1 MAFQFLIP
9 NLIILHNDDRL
20 YAVEISC
27 HTLIVGGGITGLTI
41 ARELLKKGVED
52 IVIIEKEN
60 SLGTHASGRNSG
72 VLHAGIYYSPGTY
85 KARFCVEGNRLMKEY
100 CRESELTVKETGKV
114 IVADESRQDA
124 LYELKKRAD
133 QSGAESAIIDRKQ
146 LREIEPYAAPS
157 EKALYSPNTAVI
169 NPKEILISIKKELHS
184 SGKVRFMFGTSFSG
198 IRDSTVAITNQG
210 AIRFEKFINAAGSFA
225 DKVAH
230 SFGIG
235 SQYKVLPFK
244 GTYKKLVQERSYLVR
259 GNIYPVPDLRNPF
272 LGVHFTRGVHEDVY
286 IGPTAI
292 PAFGREEYGL
302 FDDLSFETL
311 SILGRDILLFFAN
324 EGFRAAAMSE
334 TKKYLNKYLLSEA
347 KKLVP
352 EVKLEDLEDTPKV
365 GIRPQLVDWKSKELV
380 MDFILLK
387 DGDSIHILNA
397 VSPAFTCSM
406 AFARH
411 IVKDFC

>member
-1 MAFQFLIP
+1 MAFQFVIP

-20 YAVEISC
+20 YVVEISC
-27 HTLIVGGGITGLTI
+27 HTLIVGAGITGLTI
-41 ARELLKKGVED
+41 ARELIEEGVED

-60 SLGTHASGRNSG
+60 SLGAHASGRNSG
-72 VLHAGIYYSPGTY
+72 VLHAGIYYSTGTY
-85 KARFCVEGNRLMKEY
+85 KARFCVEGNQLMKEY
-100 CRESELTVKETGKV
+100 CWENELTVKETGKV

-133 QSGAESAIIDRKQ
+133 QSGAKSVIIDRKQ

-169 NPKEILISIKKELHS
+169 NPMEILISIMEELNI

-198 IRDSTVAITNQG
+198 IRDSAIAITNQG
-210 AIRFEKFINAAGSFA
+210 TIRFEKFVNAAGSFA

-230 SFGIG
+230 SFGVG

-244 GTYKKLVQERSYLVR
+244 GTYKKLVKKRSYLVR

-272 LGVHFTRGVHEDVY
+272 LGVHFTRAVDENVY

-292 PAFGREEYGL
+292 PAFGREEYGF
-302 FDDLSFETL
+302 FDDLSIETL
-311 SILGRDILLFFAN
+311 SILGRDIVLFFAN
-324 EGFRAAAMSE
+324 EGFRAAAVSE
-334 TKKYLNKYLLSEA
+334 TKKYINKYLLSEA

-352 EVKLEDLEDTPKV
+352 QIKLEDLRGTPKV

-397 VSPAFTCSM
+397 ISPAFTCSM
-406 AFARH
+406 AFAKH
-411 IVKDFC
+411 VVKEF